1 VGKFPIGVTFED
13 RGFQALT
20 SHRRVRKLDLTP
32 IGQFSRFSFRT
43 SFCYSVSESGVVKV
57 DTARAF
63 WLLPRGRS
71 EAGGCE
77 AGLTLARCILGEKLF
92 HSPVAENVML

>member
-1 VGKFPIGVTFED
+1 MGKFPIGVTFED

-43 SFCYSVSESGVVKV
+43 RK
-57 DTARAF
+57 
-63 WLLPRGRS
+63 
-71 EAGGCE
+71 
-77 AGLTLARCILGEKLF
+77 
-92 HSPVAENVML
+92 